1 MTDGEIILS
10 CQNRGMKLIEIANKL
25 RVSTSYLT
33 AIKRGEREFG
43 DLRRDTAL
51 SILKSLDDTQQ
62 SCSSTNNQSNRL
74 EQIEAE
80 LTILKIALAQLSERI
95 KRLEK

>member
-51 SILKSLDDTQQ
+51 SILKLLDDTQQ